1 MHKFENKTLKKLLVR
16 AGDILAPL
24 QIRNGVDDVRI
35 RHWIV
40 SREGTGDFGVVKPDK
55 WLDTVELQSFE
66 KELNEKYPEGLKRD
80 KTSILMIKICL

>member
-1 MHKFENKTLKKLLVR
+1 MAKFYEVTLKR
-16 AGDILAPL
+16 EIGGAGDILAAL

-80 KTSILMIKICL
+80 KTSILMRKICL